1 MKVAVFPDS
10 AMIIINQINKSKHE
24 VLSNYDKLYH
34 EDKEKLSKKGQDYEN
49 NINSNIENLNLIK
62 GIKYTGI
69 EAPSAVQ
76 GRMSIFGPIIEEAEA
91 AIILRNGKNHLY
103 NELNELILFGSNGCN
118 NTLNIIIY
126 LLREKNIPIL
136 ELKYPE
142 TRNDIINLIGE
153 INNFLDYL
161 TEYELNRTNKKYIK
175 KYRLENEENKED
187 YKDVNKIIRDSL
199 NLNFKFI

>member
-76 GRMSIFGPIIEEAEA
+76 GIMSIFGPIIEEAEA

-136 ELKYPE
+136 ELEYPE

-175 KYRLENEENKED
+175 KYKLENEENKED